1 MVGVEGE
8 AFTFESLSSGQLAR
22 AQDAVRFGALAHC
35 AQGSGQACWTSYQVF
50 SLVNIGDTE
59 VKIA

>member
-1 MVGVEGE
+1 MVGVEYK
-8 AFTFESLSSGQLAR
+8 AFTFESLSSGQPAR
-22 AQDAVRFGALAHC
+22 AGDAVRFGALAHC
-35 AQGSGQACWTSYQVF
+35 AQGSGRACRTSYQAF

>member
-1 MVGVEGE
+1 MVGVEYE

-22 AQDAVRFGALAHC
+22 ARDAVHFGALAHC
-35 AQGSGQACWTSYQVF
+35 AQGSGHACRTSYQAF